1 MRQVLEAGLPALGLD
16 TAAIPALERF
26 AEMLLQRNRVMNLTA
41 ITEPRD
47 VAALHLLDSLA
58 LISLAGLEDG
68 SAVDVGTG
76 AGFPGLPLAIVR
88 PRLQVTLLDSLG
100 KRVGFLREVCETLG
114 VTNAECVQ
122 GRAEEFAAERR
133 EVRLGGEPGGGRAAG
148 AVRAVPAAGQ
158 GGRLLSGDEV
168 QPHGGGDRAGRRGGQ
183 DPGRA
188 DCLDQGLHDPYY
200 GGCPQGGLRGKGCGH
215 PKKISAAVCTDEEDA
230 AVK

>member
-76 AGFPGLPLAIVR
+76 AGFPGLPLAIVEMS
-88 PRLQVTLLDSLG
+88 T
-100 KRVGFLREVCETLG
+100 VG
-114 VTNAECVQ
+114 
-122 GRAEEFAAERR
+122 
-133 EVRLGGEPGGGRAAG
+133 
-148 AVRAVPAAGQ
+148 
-158 GGRLLSGDEV
+158 
-168 QPHGGGDRAGRRGGQ
+168 RGIWQ
-183 DPGRA
+183 
-188 DCLDQGLHDPYY
+188 
-200 GGCPQGGLRGKGCGH
+200 
-215 PKKISAAVCTDEEDA
+215 EN
-230 AVK
+230 

>member
-133 EVRLGGEPGGGRAAG
+133 EVYDW
-148 AVRAVPAAGQ
+148 AVSRAVAALPVLCELCLPLVRV
-158 GGRLLSGDEV
+158 GGCFLAMKSSHTEAGSSRPEGRSGSWAGGLPGSGITRSPPRRLSTGWSAWKRL
-168 QPHGGGDRAGRRGGQ
+168 RAPQKNIRGG
-183 DPGRA
+183 
-188 DCLDQGLHDPYY
+188 LH
-200 GGCPQGGLRGKGCGH
+200 R
-215 PKKISAAVCTDEEDA
+215 
-230 AVK
+230 

>member
-100 KRVGFLREVCETLG
+100 KRVGFLREVCETL
-114 VTNAECVQ
+114 EI
-122 GRAEEFAAERR
+122 GRASCR
-133 EVRLGGEPGGGRAAG
+133 
-148 AVRAVPAAGQ
+148 
-158 GGRLLSGDEV
+158 
-168 QPHGGGDRAGRRGGQ
+168 DR
-183 DPGRA
+183 
-188 DCLDQGLHDPYY
+188 
-200 GGCPQGGLRGKGCGH
+200 
-215 PKKISAAVCTDEEDA
+215 V
-230 AVK
+230 

>member
-58 LISLAGLEDG
+58 LISLAGLEGG
-68 SAVDVGTG
+68 SAVDIGTG
-76 AGFPGLPLAIVR
+76 AGFHGLPLAIVR

-133 EVRLGGEPGGGRAAG
+133 EVYDWAVSRAVAALPVLCELCLPLVRVGGCFLAMKSSHTEAEIEQAGG
-148 AVRAVPAAGQ
+148 AVRIL
-158 GGRLLSGDEV
+158 GGRIAWIRDYTIPTTEV
-168 QPHGGGDRAGRRGGQ
+168 VHRVVCVEKVAGT
-183 DPGRA
+183 
-188 DCLDQGLHDPYY
+188 
-200 GGCPQGGLRGKGCGH
+200 
-215 PKKISAAVCTDEEDA
+215 PKKYPRRFAQMKKTPL
-230 AVK
+230 